1 MHRHVPSH
9 IRNSEIT
16 GCSNDN
22 VGMGIQ
28 FVTLYKRVMDNCRAR
43 GISTELHA
51 ELFIVGEFPED
62 TQIKI

>member
-1 MHRHVPSH
+1 
-9 IRNSEIT
+9 
-16 GCSNDN
+16 
-22 VGMGIQ
+22 MGIQ